1 METTILVILT
11 AGLALFHNTNKPIEY
26 ALNME
31 DGSKTHVI
39 LKKNGQYA
47 CPIYCEADHTHKAIL
62 CDGNDEAEFKGN
74 LNSVYHISILEQD
87 GPPVYCSTQKILS
100 MSKLTP
106 QFGKDRIPDVINTS
120 EEK

>member
-11 AGLALFHNTNKPIEY
+11 AGLALFHNANKPTEY

-47 CPIYCEADHTHKAIL
+47 CPIYCEADHIHKAIL
-62 CDGNDEAEFKGN
+62 CNGKNELHKDD
-74 LNSVYHISILEQD
+74 LHSVYHISMLQQD
-87 GPPVYCSTQKILS
+87 GYPVYCSTKKILS

-106 QFGKDRIPDVINTS
+106 QFGKDRIPDIINTS
-120 EEK
+120 E